1 MTSPRGCVTV
11 SGMTALYEDA
21 GLTLD
26 DEGITIRRYYFP
38 FANAKRVAYRD
49 IQGIKAESM
58 GWMSGKARWWGAAD
72 PRYWFPLDMHRGDK
86 KTLLVLNVGR
96 KVRPCI
102 TPEDPE
108 KVIEILKARVSC

>member
-1 MTSPRGCVTV
+1 MV
-11 SGMTALYEDA
+11 
-21 GLTLD
+21 
-26 DEGITIRRYYFP
+26 
-38 FANAKRVAYRD
+38 
-49 IQGIKAESM
+49 
-58 GWMSGKARWWGAAD
+58 GAAD